1 MLEIVPAVMRCIRQ
15 QFHSRRWPG
24 MSVPQFRALW
34 LIGEKP
40 SACLSAVADHIGSS
54 LPSASR
60 LVAGLVAHSLVTR
73 KIDLTDRR
81 HCCLALTT
89 RGRAA
94 LKAAWDETHEYIV
107 REVAS
112 LTTPERSTIVEAMAL
127 LRAAFAAQEN
137 ARG

>member
-1 MLEIVPAVMRCIRQ
+1 MLEVVPAVMRCIRQ
-15 QFHSRRWPG
+15 RFRSRHWPG

-40 SACLSAVADHIGSS
+40 SACLSAVADHVGLS

-60 LVAGLVAHSLVTR
+60 LVAGLVAHSLVAR
-73 KIDLTDRR
+73 KTDATDRR
-81 HCCLALTT
+81 HCCLALTA

-94 LKAAWDETHEYIV
+94 LKAAWDETHEYMV
-107 REVAS
+107 GEVAS
-112 LTTPERSTIVEAMAL
+112 LTSRQRSTIVDAMTL
-127 LRAAFAAQEN
+127 LRAAFAAPEN